1 MHVRASLT
9 PYNNFPLTTVDT
21 SYTMHIH
28 SNMCISSMKQTR
40 RELFEACKRSNN
52 IIKQIRARH
61 GYSTRQWAKKLQLP
75 HSTLRKVEITQS
87 NLNPYKTMARLY
99 QLLPYEE
106 WLELVLSFSPIDC
119 YLEVDRDELSPL
131 GRADTI

>member
-1 MHVRASLT
+1 
-9 PYNNFPLTTVDT
+9 
-21 SYTMHIH
+21 
-28 SNMCISSMKQTR
+28 MKQTR